1 MLAQSHI
8 SVKQF
13 KMVTQYGIHQVFLA
27 STISPADPVAP
38 KSAQKEV
45 QYKQKQTFNT
55 CCRGNVNNNSPNPL
69 LLPERLQRSV
79 AKLHEALVSGLSS
92 IVDTWWTN
100 EQATFPRRMPLEP
113 HEEDLLRICEINA
126 RYSINAQ
133 LLAAYGYQIYEE
145 MAAERGCVFA
155 GADAR
160 KFIKSQLD
168 IFDPKYPIHIVRD
181 QYRTPYIDM
190 FVSFAEQSGRIS
202 ATIIKSAD
210 LRLIKS
216 DNSQTGYD
224 LYCLSDKDCPDMVS
238 TDGERL
244 DRVYQTGLHLFQHE
258 LRSIP
263 TDILRHLALHCVNDL
278 RSVLLIHDKRILG
291 VLLQELDSLVSKQ
304 VLTPEQAAILRHGVV
319 PTINPGSLELSILI
333 DQQSRSLIHKD
344 KFIIKPVRSGRG
356 DEILLGRELSV
367 SQWESLLL
375 DLRDPGLEPGRTM
388 YIIQPLIEQPLFE
401 LLDHRG
407 EVQSSPLVG
416 SCHLANGSFAGLGF
430 WRAGGTKICNLNSG
444 GFWMLGVVARPN

>member
-1 MLAQSHI
+1 
-8 SVKQF
+8 
-13 KMVTQYGIHQVFLA
+13 
-27 STISPADPVAP
+27 
-38 KSAQKEV
+38 
-45 QYKQKQTFNT
+45 
-55 CCRGNVNNNSPNPL
+55 NSPNPL

-92 IVDTWWTN
+92 IVDTWWTD
-100 EQATFPRRMPLEP
+100 EQAAFPRRMPLEP
-113 HEEDLLRICEINA
+113 HEEDLLRWLHEQSEANNLRPFRNCQGHWRSDLLLPSDHPGTVKICEINA

-216 DNSQTGYD
+216 NNSQTGYD

-238 TDGERL
+238 TDSERL

-319 PTINPGSLELSILI
+319 PTINPGSPELSNLI

-344 KFIIKPVRSGRG
+344 NFIIKPVRSGRG
-356 DEILLGRELSV
+356 DGILLGRELSV
-367 SQWESLLL
+367 SQWDSLLL

-416 SCHLANGSFAGLGF
+416 SCHLANGSFTGLGF

-444 GFWMLGVVARPN
+444 GFWMLGVV